1 MCRRPSRSLKRT
13 VSALMRFSSVRYLSR
28 SSWILCGATRSRRCF
43 LAFRFI
49 SSNSSYE
56 IERKFRS
63 SLDMLLLDTEI
74 ERSPEVSSTG
84 WEYRIGYRVERS
96 GTNKKG
102 LCLRLQ
108 GFILVE
114 KDCSGN
120 GALRRRWNLVFW
132 VRSMK

>member
-1 MCRRPSRSLKRT
+1 
-13 VSALMRFSSVRYLSR
+13 
-28 SSWILCGATRSRRCF
+28 
-43 LAFRFI
+43 
-49 SSNSSYE
+49 
-56 IERKFRS
+56 
-63 SLDMLLLDTEI
+63 MLLLDTEI

-114 KDCSGN
+114 TIAPKMVQTAADPVPLFTAKTPRTRQEPRQRSFRRP
-120 GALRRRWNLVFW
+120 LRLGGGTW
-132 VRSMK
+132 VS

>member
-1 MCRRPSRSLKRT
+1 
-13 VSALMRFSSVRYLSR
+13 
-28 SSWILCGATRSRRCF
+28 
-43 LAFRFI
+43 
-49 SSNSSYE
+49 
-56 IERKFRS
+56 
-63 SLDMLLLDTEI
+63 MLLLDTEI

-114 KDCSGN
+114 KIAPGM
-120 GALRRRWNLVFW
+120 VQ
-132 VRSMK
+132 RSSSNRQLGTLA